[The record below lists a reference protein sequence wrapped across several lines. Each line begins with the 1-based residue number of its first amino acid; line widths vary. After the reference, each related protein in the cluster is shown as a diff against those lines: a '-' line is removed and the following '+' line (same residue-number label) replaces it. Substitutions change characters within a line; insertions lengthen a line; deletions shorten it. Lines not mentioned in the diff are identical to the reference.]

1 MGEIMPRKIFALALL
16 ALLLGALLPTSARAG
31 EAEDRLRNLFV
42 VNLDDPRLTVEV
54 LGLPDSRFAV
64 ILKGEVE
71 DEKDQEEVLRRA
83 EEIASPGVEVHPRLT
98 LRPPAVP
105 REEVEV
111 ETDLWPLTYIRSRV
125 SSTGAASAHLPGF
138 GSPDN
143 IDGLVDAYNQIYG
156 SPGQP
161 PVVQRAGSNRLLLHG
176 PKETVIDIKRSLALV
191 DAPWPQVQM
200 NLWAIQVSGS
210 AQEVSERIQ
219 KISREIRSTQ
229 DQMAAVQRKL
239 TQLAAEKEDEADTRG
254 IEKHFQIAGIDLNP
268 RGPLSL
274 NESLVLLLIRQNR
287 QEKVGKLRQFV
298 ESAGLAKPEQ
308 RAFHR
313 LERVLAAE
321 TFLADQAGFLD
332 FRNALACFKNQ
343 SRRTYRPEA
352 PNKIVRTGAMVD
364 RLLKSTMDA
373 FATDMD
379 EIFLEPLLRH
389 IQDSAPGSRRDD
401 GIALVGRSRIVVT
414 SGLEAGL
421 TPEMA
426 SFVETTRPKPFGQEL
441 LDLAFPA
448 SESGGTD
455 GATAAD
461 ALTGANRVL
470 ASLPEAQAMLLAAA
484 LLSETEPT
492 YSKVA
497 PGIAINARPTVLPD
511 GGSARL
517 TIDARFGVASEPL
530 DAQERTDVWAQAPPA
545 GISSHHIR
553 TDTNVSAFDLFEI
566 SSFSIAASHPQ
577 SPIFVPVL
585 SRLPVIGR
593 AFQFPRRN
601 KQVHFESLVLV
612 NTVILPRAL
621 QLNRFYENQIQE
633 DPKEVKCPE
642 VTWRSRVL
650 SPGAE

>member
-1 MGEIMPRKIFALALL
+1 MPRKILALALL
-16 ALLLGALLPTSARAG
+16 VLLPTLALAG
-31 EAEDRLRNLFV
+31 EAEDRVRNLFTLK
-42 VNLDDPRLTVEV
+42 LDDPRVTVEV
-54 LGLPDSRFAV
+54 LPLPNDRFAV
-64 ILKGEVE
+64 VLKGEVE
-71 DEKDQEEVLRRA
+71 DKQDEKEVLQRANAIAFSRA
-83 EEIASPGVEVHPRLT
+83 EVHSRLT
-98 LRPPAVP
+98 LRSPAVP
-105 REEVEV
+105 REEVEM

-125 SSTGAASAHLPGF
+125 SSTGAASTHLPGF
-138 GSPDN
+138 GSSDN
-143 IDGLVDAYNQIYG
+143 IDVLVEAYNQIYG
-156 SPGQP
+156 SPGRP
-161 PVVQRAGSNRLLLHG
+161 PAVQRAGSNRLLLHG
-176 PKETVIDIKRSLALV
+176 PRETVTDIKRSLAIV

-210 AQEVSERIQ
+210 AEEVADRIRQ
-219 KISREIRSTQ
+219 ISREIRATQ

-239 TQLAAEKEDEADTRG
+239 TQLAAEKDDETDTQG
-254 IEKHFQIAGIDLNP
+254 IEEHFRIAGIDLNP

-287 QEKVGKLRQFV
+287 QEKVVKLRQFV
-298 ESAGLAKPEQ
+298 ESAGLARPDL

-313 LERVLAAE
+313 LERALAQE
-321 TFLADQAGFLD
+321 TFEADRVGFVD
-332 FRNALACFKNQ
+332 FRDALACFKNQ
-343 SRRTYRPEA
+343 SRKFERPEA
-352 PNKIVRTGAMVD
+352 SNKLVRTGATVD

-379 EIFLEPLLRH
+379 EIFLEPLLER
-389 IQDSAPGSRRDD
+389 IQDEAPGSRRDD

-448 SESGGTD
+448 SESGGAD

-461 ALTGANRVL
+461 ALTGASRVL
-470 ASLPEAQAMLLAAA
+470 ASLPEAQAMLLAAT

-517 TIDARFGVASEPL
+517 TIDARFGVTSEPL
-530 DAQERTDVWAQAPPA
+530 DAEERTDVWAQSPPA

-566 SSFSIAASHPQ
+566 SSFSVAASHPQ
-577 SPIFVPVL
+577 SPFYVPIL
-585 SRLPVIGR
+585 GRLPVIGR

-621 QLNRFYENQIQE
+621 QLNRFYENQIQG
-633 DPKEVKCPE
+633 DPEGVACPE
-642 VTWRSRVL
+642 VTWRSRVR

>member
-1 MGEIMPRKIFALALL
+1 MARKIFALALL
-16 ALLLGALLPTSARAG
+16 ALLPALALAG
-31 EAEDRLRNLFV
+31 EAEERLKNLF
-42 VNLDDPRLTVEV
+42 NLKLDDPRVTVEV

-64 ILKGEVE
+64 VLKGEVE
-71 DEKDQEEVLRRA
+71 DAEDRNTVLRRA
-83 EEIASPGVEVHPRLT
+83 EAIAMPNVEVFSRLELRRPAMPRQ
-98 LRPPAVP
+98 AF
-105 REEVEV
+105 EEVTE
-111 ETDLWPLTYIRSRV
+111 LWPLTYIRSRV
-125 SSTGAASAHLPGF
+125 SSTGTASSTLPGV
-138 GSPDN
+138 SAPDN
-143 IDGLVDAYNQIYG
+143 IDILVEAYNRIYG
-156 SPGQP
+156 APDRP

-176 PKETVIDIKRSLALV
+176 SQETVTDLKRSLAIV
-191 DAPWPQVQM
+191 DAPWPQVQL

-210 AQEVSERIQ
+210 AEKVADRIRQ
-219 KISREIRSTQ
+219 ISQEIRTTQ

-239 TQLAAEKEDEADTRG
+239 TQLAAEPGDEVDTQG
-254 IEKHFQIAGIDLNP
+254 IEAHFRIAGIDLNP

-287 QEKVGKLRQFV
+287 QDKVLRLRKFV
-298 ESAGLAKPEQ
+298 EEEAKLAPPGQ

-313 LERVLAAE
+313 LERALAQE
-321 TFLADQAGFLD
+321 TFEADRTGFVD
-332 FRNALACFKNQ
+332 FRNALACFKDPK
-343 SRRTYRPEA
+343 RKFERPEA
-352 PNKIVRTGAMVD
+352 SNKLVRTGATVD
-364 RLLKSTMDA
+364 RLLKAAMDA

-379 EIFLEPLLRH
+379 ELFLEPLLTR
-389 IQDSAPGSRRDD
+389 IQAYDPANRDD
-401 GIALVGRSRIVVT
+401 GIALTGRSRIVVT

-441 LDLAFPA
+441 LNLAFPA
-448 SESGGTD
+448 SESGGAD

-461 ALTGANRVL
+461 ALTGASRVL

-484 LLSETEPT
+484 LLAETEPT

-517 TIDARFGVASEPL
+517 TIDARFGVTSEPL
-530 DAQERTDVWAQAPPA
+530 DATERTDVWAQAPPA

-577 SPIFVPVL
+577 SPFYVPIL
-585 SRLPVIGR
+585 GRLPVIGR
-593 AFQFPRRN
+593 AFQIPRRN

-621 QLNRFYENQIQE
+621 QLNRFYESRSHE
-633 DPKEVKCPE
+633 GREEVECEESWKA
-642 VTWRSRVL
+642 RV
-650 SPGAE
+650 PYAEPDKIRP

>member
-1 MGEIMPRKIFALALL
+1 MPRKIFALAL
-16 ALLLGALLPTSARAG
+16 ALLTLLPTLAIAG
-31 EAEDRLRNLFV
+31 DAEDRVKNLFTLK
-42 VNLDDPRLTVEV
+42 LDDPRVTVEV
-54 LGLPDSRFAV
+54 LPLPNDRFAV
-64 ILKGEVE
+64 VLTGEVE
-71 DEKDQEEVLRRA
+71 DKQDETEVLRRA
-83 EEIASPGVEVHPRLT
+83 EAIAFPRAEIHSRLT
-98 LRPPAVP
+98 LRSPVVP
-105 REEVEV
+105 REEAEV

-125 SSTGAASAHLPGF
+125 SSTGTASTTLSTA

-143 IDGLVDAYNQIYG
+143 IDSLVDAYNQIYG
-156 SPGQP
+156 SPGRP
-161 PVVQRAGSNRLLLHG
+161 PAVQRAGSNRLLLHG
-176 PKETVIDIKRSLALV
+176 PRETVIDIKRSLALV
-191 DAPWPQVQM
+191 DAPWPQVQL

-210 AQEVSERIQ
+210 AEKVADRIR
-219 KISREIRSTQ
+219 KISREIRTTQ
-229 DQMAAVQRKL
+229 DQMAGVQQKL
-239 TQLAAEKEDEADTRG
+239 TQFSAEREDKQDEDDILG
-254 IEKHFQIAGIDLNP
+254 IEKHFRTAGIDLNP

-274 NESLVLLLIRQNR
+274 NESLVLLLIRQDR
-287 QEKVGKLRQFV
+287 QEKVQKLRQFV
-298 ESAGLAKPEQ
+298 EGAGLAKPDQ

-313 LERVLAAE
+313 LERVLAQE
-321 TFLADQAGFLD
+321 TFPTDQAGFLD
-332 FRNALACFKNQ
+332 FRDALACFKNQ
-343 SRRTYRPEA
+343 SRKFERPEA

-379 EIFLEPLLRH
+379 EIFLEPLLQR
-389 IQDSAPGSRRDD
+389 IQNEAPGSRRDD

-426 SFVETTRPKPFGQEL
+426 SFAETTRPKPFGQEL

-448 SESGGTD
+448 SESGGAD

-461 ALTGANRVL
+461 ALTGASRVL
-470 ASLPEAQAMLLAAA
+470 ASLPEAQAMLLAAT

-517 TIDARFGVASEPL
+517 TIDARFGVTSEPL
-530 DAQERTDVWAQAPPA
+530 DAEERTDVWAQAPPA

-566 SSFSIAASHPQ
+566 SSFSVAASHPQ
-577 SPIFVPVL
+577 SPFYVPIL
-585 SRLPVIGR
+585 GRLPVIGR

-601 KQVHFESLVLV
+601 KNVHFESLVLV

-621 QLNRFYENQIQE
+621 QLNRFYENQIQG
-633 DPKEVKCPE
+633 DPEGVTCPG
-642 VTWRSRVL
+642 VTWRSRVR

>member
-1 MGEIMPRKIFALALL
+1 MTRKLFAL
-16 ALLLGALLPTSARAG
+16 ALLLGALLPFPAAAG
-31 EAEDRLRNLFV
+31 DAEDRLRNLFV
-42 VNLDDPRLTVEV
+42 LQLNDPRVTVEA
-54 LGLPDSRFAV
+54 LALPESRFAV
-64 ILKGEVE
+64 VLKGEVE
-71 DEKDQEEVLRRA
+71 DAWDRDALLRRA
-83 EEIASPGVEVHPRLT
+83 EAIARPHVEVHSRLV
-98 LRPPAVP
+98 LRRPAAP
-105 REEVEV
+105 REEVEE

-125 SSTGAASAHLPGF
+125 SSTGTASTTLSTA

-143 IDGLVDAYNQIYG
+143 IDSLVDAYNQIYG
-156 SPGQP
+156 SPGRP
-161 PVVQRAGSNRLLLHG
+161 PAVQRAGSNRLLLHG
-176 PKETVIDIKRSLALV
+176 PRETVIEIKRSLALV

-210 AQEVSERIQ
+210 AEKVADRIQ
-219 KISREIRSTQ
+219 KISKEIRTTQ
-229 DQMAAVQRKL
+229 DQMAIVQQELAR
-239 TQLAAEKEDEADTRG
+239 LAAGKEDEKDTQG
-254 IEKHFQIAGIDLNP
+254 IEEHFRFAGIDLNP
-268 RGPLSL
+268 RGPISL
-274 NESLVLLLIRQNR
+274 NESLVLLLIRRNR
-287 QEKVGKLRQFV
+287 QDKVLQLRQFV
-298 ESAGLAKPEQ
+298 EDAKLDTPAQ
-308 RAFHR
+308 KAFHR
-313 LERVLAAE
+313 LERVLGKE
-321 TFLADQAGFLD
+321 SFERDQVGFLD

-343 SRRTYRPEA
+343 NRKMDRPEA
-352 PNKIVRTGAMVD
+352 PNKIVRTGATVD

-379 EIFLEPLLRH
+379 ELFLEPLLRR
-389 IQDSAPGSRRDD
+389 IQAYAPAGRDD
-401 GIALVGRSRIVVT
+401 GITLAGKSRIVVT

-441 LDLAFPA
+441 LNLAFPA
-448 SESGGTD
+448 SQSGGAD

-470 ASLPEAQAMLLAAA
+470 AGLPESQAILLAAA

-517 TIDARFGVASEPL
+517 TIDARFGVASEPMN
-530 DAQERTDVWAQAPPA
+530 ATERTDVWAQSPPA

-566 SSFSIAASHPQ
+566 SSFSVAASHPQ
-577 SPIFVPVL
+577 SPVYIPIL
-585 SRLPVIGR
+585 SRLPLIGR

-601 KQVHFESLVLV
+601 KEVQFESLVLV

-621 QLNRFYENQIQE
+621 QLNRFYEGQLQE
-633 DPKEVKCPE
+633 EPEEVLCPE
-642 VTWRSRVL
+642 TTWRSRVPSRQPDKL
-650 SPGAE
+650 QP

>member
-1 MGEIMPRKIFALALL
+1 MPRKIFALALL
-16 ALLLGALLPTSARAG
+16 TLLLGALLPSSAVAG
-31 EAEDRLRNLFV
+31 DAEDRLKNLYTLK
-42 VNLDDPRLTVEV
+42 LDDPRVTVEV
-54 LGLPDSRFAV
+54 LGLPDSRYAV
-64 ILKGEVE
+64 VLKGEVE
-71 DEKDQEEVLRRA
+71 DAQDRDALLRRA
-83 EEIASPGVEVHPRLT
+83 EAVALPTVEVLSRLV
-98 LRPPAVP
+98 LRRPAVP
-105 REEVEV
+105 REPAEE
-111 ETDLWPLTYIRSRV
+111 ETELWPLTYIRSRV
-125 SSTGAASAHLPGF
+125 SSTGTASANLAGF

-143 IDGLVDAYNQIYG
+143 IDVLVEAYNRIYG
-156 SPGQP
+156 STDRP
-161 PVVQRAGSNRLLLHG
+161 PAVQRAGSNRLLLHG
-176 PKETVIDIKRSLALV
+176 SRETVTEIKRSLALV

-210 AQEVSERIQ
+210 AKEVSERIQ
-219 KISREIRSTQ
+219 EISKEIRTTQ
-229 DQMAAVQRKL
+229 DQMVIVQQELAR
-239 TQLAAEKEDEADTRG
+239 LAAGKEDEKDTLG
-254 IEKHFQIAGIDLNP
+254 IEEHFRIAGIDLNP

-287 QEKVGKLRQFV
+287 QDKVLKLRQLV
-298 ESAGLAKPEQ
+298 ENAKLAAPEQ
-308 RAFHR
+308 KAFQR
-313 LERVLAAE
+313 LERALAQE
-321 TFLADQAGFLD
+321 TFETDRRGFVD
-332 FRNALACFKNQ
+332 FRDALACFKNQ
-343 SRRTYRPEA
+343 SRRLDRPEA
-352 PNKIVRTGAMVD
+352 PNKLVRTGATVD
-364 RLLKSTMDA
+364 RLLKAAMDA

-379 EIFLEPLLRH
+379 ELFLEPLLAR
-389 IQDSAPGSRRDD
+389 IQAQDPAGRRDD
-401 GIALVGRSRIVVT
+401 GISLVGRSRIVVT

-426 SFVETTRPKPFGQEL
+426 SFVETTRPKPFGREI

-448 SESGGTD
+448 SESGGAD

-461 ALTGANRVL
+461 AMTGASRVL
-470 ASLPEAQAMLLAAA
+470 AGLPQAQAMLLAAA

-530 DAQERTDVWAQAPPA
+530 DTTERTDVWAQSPPA

-577 SPIFVPVL
+577 SPVFVPIL

-601 KQVHFESLVLV
+601 KDVHFESLVLV

-621 QLNRFYENQIQE
+621 QLNRFYESQSLE
-633 DPKEVKCPE
+633 DPKEVTCPE
-642 VTWRSRVL
+642 VSWRERL
-650 SPGAE
+650 RL